1 LPRLEIV
8 PGGEKHAC
16 SLTAMT
22 RHFFPY
28 TGFTAKT
35 VRSRLANADNEY
47 YVALREGHCVG
58 FVDLEYS
65 GESAKILGLGVLQE
79 ERGKGIGKKLLDH
92 ALGKAREKARRIH
105 ILVAEDNGSARR
117 LYEDKGFENL
127 GCLDRLINGKT
138 VLLMARDL

>member
-1 LPRLEIV
+1 MPRLEIV
-8 PGGEKHAC
+8 PGREKHAC

-35 VRSRLANADNEY
+35 VKGRLADENNEY
-47 YVALREGHCVG
+47 YVALRDGHCVG
-58 FVDLEYS
+58 FADLEYS
-65 GESAKILGLGVLQE
+65 GDSAKILGLGVLQE

-92 ALGKAREKARRIH
+92 ALEKARVKAKRVH
-105 ILVAEDNGSARR
+105 ILVAEDNAAARR
-117 LYEDKGFENL
+117 LYAGKGFENL
-127 GCLDRLINGKT
+127 GQLDRLINGKT